1 VATLVRPGR
10 IPLLVV
16 TLFAVAAIQP
26 LADISF
32 VSDATA
38 GSRYGR
44 SVRHQYRY
52 EGVRMRRTKHNSKG
66 PRRYN
71 TSRAGTRKGHYRH
84 GSVRSVSGF
93 KSSAKYG
100 PPRKYNPYGSK

>member
-1 VATLVRPGR
+1 
-10 IPLLVV
+10 
-16 TLFAVAAIQP
+16 
-26 LADISF
+26 
-32 VSDATA
+32 
-38 GSRYGR
+38 
-44 SVRHQYRY
+44 
-52 EGVRMRRTKHNSKG
+52 MRRTKHNSKG

>member
-1 VATLVRPGR
+1 M
-10 IPLLVV
+10 PLLMV

-26 LADISF
+26 FADINL

-38 GSRYGR
+38 GSGYGR
-44 SVRHQYRY
+44 SIRHPYRY
-52 EGVRMRRTKHNSKG
+52 GGVRMRRTKHNSKG
-66 PRRYN
+66 PQRYN
-71 TSRAGTRKGHYRH
+71 TSRSGTRKGHYRH